1 MSSILYHLFGIGM
14 FTFSFVFAGNSFAQR
29 FGHLLIEALQVQLEI
44 PALEVDAPLTRFF
57 LGGDSWDIDPWEPR
71 PGHFVYT
78 AWIDEPGNMVVGGHV
93 EYPDGSE
100 GVFADLHTLKI
111 SNSIRLT
118 LGSKTWIYRVVDI
131 KTVAHDDLSV
141 LYPAERP
148 RLTLITC
155 DEPSFDAATG
165 LYDKRLVIVAELEQ

>member
-1 MSSILYHLFGIGM
+1 MVLLLQLANIFTALFLMIHGYNPIRPEIESRLLEL
-14 FTFSFVFAGNSFAQR
+14 FTVK
-29 FGHLLIEALQVQLEI
+29 LEI

-57 LGGDSWDIDPWEPR
+57 LGDESWDIDPWEPR

-78 AWIDEPGNMVVGGHV
+78 AWVDELGNMVVGGHV

-111 SNSIRLT
+111 SNSIRLK
-118 LGSKTWIYRVVDI
+118 LGDKTWIYRVVDI

-141 LYPAERP
+141 LYPAEQP

>member
-1 MSSILYHLFGIGM
+1 MVSPFQFVNVLAVVFLMIQAHSPIPLRWERDVLELF
-14 FTFSFVFAGNSFAQR
+14 TVK
-29 FGHLLIEALQVQLEI
+29 LEI
-44 PALEVDAPLTRFF
+44 PALEVDALLTRFF

-78 AWIDEPGNMVVGGHV
+78 AWVDEPGNMVVGGHV

-100 GVFADLHTLKI
+100 GVFADLNTLKV
-111 SNSIRLT
+111 SNSIRLR

-141 LYPAERP
+141 LYPGDRP